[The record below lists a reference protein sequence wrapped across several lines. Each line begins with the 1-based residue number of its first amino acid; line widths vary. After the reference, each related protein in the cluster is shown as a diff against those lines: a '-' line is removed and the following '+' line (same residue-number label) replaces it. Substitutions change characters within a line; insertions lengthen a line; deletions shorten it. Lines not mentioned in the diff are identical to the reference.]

1 MAKTNKMNVKTGSIL
16 WVHAEHITTSKID
29 RHYLRI
35 KGRKKIFQAN
45 GPRKEAGVA
54 ILVLNKVDF
63 KPTLIKTN
71 KEVYFLLIKE
81 KNSSR

>member
-1 MAKTNKMNVKTGSIL
+1 MGT
-16 WVHAEHITTSKID
+16 AEHITTSKID

-35 KGRKKIFQAN
+35 KGWKKIFQAN